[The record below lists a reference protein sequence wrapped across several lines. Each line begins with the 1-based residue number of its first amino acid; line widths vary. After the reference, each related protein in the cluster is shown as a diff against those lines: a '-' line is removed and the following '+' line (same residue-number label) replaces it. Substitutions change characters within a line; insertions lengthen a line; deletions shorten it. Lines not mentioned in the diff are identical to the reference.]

1 MRMSTNTMGANATG
15 GHDEADQ
22 LRQAALQLAAVYWA
36 SSMRVN
42 RRQAA
47 LGATDGRCMQML
59 EQTRVLKNEL
69 FAIIAEL
76 AALPTAPAVQRPA
89 HGSGRQGRR
98 HRSHPARVDNIL

>member
-1 MRMSTNTMGANATG
+1 MRMSINTTAANATG
-15 GHDEADQ
+15 RHDEADQ

-76 AALPTAPAVQRPA
+76 AALPTASAVQRPA
-89 HGSGRQGRR
+89 YGAGRQERR